1 MNAITPKIKK
11 DLESARHLARMG
23 VPIFLARRS
32 SNYPR
37 GGTDGR
43 GYILP
48 KRWQDTVADPAVLDD
63 FEPGMAVCA
72 VMGHTVDAVDKDPR
86 SGGDLAYELQPDI
99 YGASATPSGG
109 SHELVAPLNVR
120 SRDGILPGV
129 DVKAG
134 DNGDGHGFIFI
145 APTERLSHDGSQLVT
160 YRWTKRPDLGPLL
173 DKEILG
179 DEDTSGHA
187 LAQLINDART
197 ETGEAPYRGD
207 PFVELDAE
215 KQAMAEQAQ
224 RDRISHW
231 DELLSH
237 AATWH
242 EGRRD
247 PKGRGW
253 EALARDWAWTV
264 ASMAANPWMPLTDM
278 EAAELYHRVLPAEFA
293 SDRQCSGKWYP
304 GLISKA
310 ANKPAEQP
318 PWAEFD
324 VVSLESVREHKLPH
338 HFDDANLS
346 AWMMNIG
353 LDNRFCWAPGL
364 GWMEWTGRRWK
375 ESSNEAVI
383 EEVRQA
389 VIALNLRARE
399 AGMDAD
405 YMKATRS
412 LLGLNRINNMAKL
425 LRGIA
430 IKDAQDFDAHPD
442 LLNVGNGVVDLR
454 NGRLLKHDPKLMLTK
469 ISEAA
474 YVPDAEH
481 DDLEQIQRALE
492 PEVMDWMQV
501 RFGQAATGYPTSDDI
516 MPIGQGLGS
525 NGKSTLFSAVRV
537 AMGDHALTV
546 PDRLLQARPSDH
558 PTELM
563 MLKGARLALID
574 ETPEAAHLNVQRLK
588 AVIGTDTITARQIA
602 KDPVTW
608 EATHSMFLMSN
619 YEPMIREVDDGT
631 WRRLALVRFDK
642 QFPKNDQFRAR
653 VAAGSPEFR
662 SAMLAWIVRGAMRWY
677 ANDRAI
683 PEVPKKVR
691 EDTDKWR
698 YQSDAVSEFASERL
712 VFEPGSMVLSSELYQ
727 EMMNWLESKNRST
740 WSDHLFTS
748 RFTTSRI
755 MRDHGVERR
764 RVYRDSAKG
773 EFSTVFE
780 GAPVP
785 TRPTV
790 WLGLR
795 WQREEDEAQP
805 EEIRAGQEFAEE
817 DDFEDALI

>member
-1 MNAITPKIKK
+1 MNAIKKSIKK
-11 DLESARHLARMG
+11 DLDTARHLAENG

-32 SNYPR
+32 ENFPR

-63 FEPGMAVCA
+63 YQEGMAVCA
-72 VMGHTVDAVDKDPR
+72 VMGHAVDAIDKDPR
-86 SGGDLAYELQPDI
+86 SGGDLAYELQPEI

-145 APTERLSHDGSQLVT
+145 APTQRLSHDGSKLVRYT
-160 YRWTKRPDLGPLL
+160 WSQRPDLEALADMDLIGET
-173 DKEILG
+173 D
-179 DEDTSGHA
+179 DTGKP
-187 LAQLINDART
+187 LAQLIDDART

-207 PFVELDAE
+207 PYDVLDTE
-215 KQAMAEQAQ
+215 KQAMADQAQ
-224 RDRISHW
+224 RERIDHW
-231 DELLSH
+231 RELLNH
-237 AATWH
+237 AATWP

-253 EALARDWAWTV
+253 EALARDLAWSV
-264 ASMAANPWMPLTDM
+264 ASMAANPWMPLTD
-278 EAAELYHRVLPAEFA
+278 AQAESLYHELLPVEFA
-293 SDRQCSGKWYP
+293 ADKNCAGKWYP

-324 VVSLESVREHKLPH
+324 VVSLESVREHKLPDL
-338 HFDDANLS
+338 FDDANLS
-346 AWMMNIG
+346 AWMMDSG

-375 ESSNEAVI
+375 ESSNEAVK

-412 LLGLNRINNMAKL
+412 LLGLNRINAMSVL

-430 IKDAQDFDAHPD
+430 IRDDQDFDAHPD

-454 NGRLLKHDPKLMLTK
+454 DGRLYKHDPKYLLTK

-481 DDLEQIQRALE
+481 DDLDQIQKALE
-492 PEVMDWMQV
+492 PEVMEWMQV

-525 NGKSTLFSAVRV
+525 NGKSTLFSAVRA

-588 AVIGTDTITARQIA
+588 TVIGTDTITARKIS

-608 EATHSMFLMSN
+608 EATHSMFLMTN

-631 WRRLALVRFDK
+631 WRRLALVKFDK
-642 QFPKNDQFRAR
+642 KFPTNDQFRAR
-653 VAAGSPEFR
+653 VAEGSPEFR

-677 ANDRAI
+677 ANDKAI

-691 EDTDKWR
+691 EDTDQWR
-698 YQSDAVSEFASERL
+698 YKSDAVSEFASERL

-755 MRDHGVERR
+755 MRDHGVTRR
-764 RVYRDSAKG
+764 RVYRDTAKG
-773 EFSTVFE
+773 EFSTVFA
-780 GAPVP
+780 GAPIP

-790 WLGLR
+790 WEGLR
-795 WQREEDEAQP
+795 WQREDDEPQP
-805 EEIRAGQEFAEE
+805 EEIRAGQEFEE
-817 DDFEDALI
+817 ELI

>member
-1 MNAITPKIKK
+1 MNAIKSSTKK
-11 DLESARHLARMG
+11 DLETARHLAENG

-32 SNYPR
+32 ENFPR

-48 KRWQDTVADPAVLDD
+48 KRWQDSIADPAVLDD
-63 FEPGMAVCA
+63 YVDGMAVCA
-72 VMGHTVDAVDKDPR
+72 VMGHAVDAVDKDPR
-86 SGGDLAYELQPDI
+86 SGGDLAYELQPDV
-99 YGASATPSGG
+99 YGISATPSGG
-109 SHELVAPLNVR
+109 THELVAPLDVR

-134 DNGDGHGFIFI
+134 AEGEGHGFIFI
-145 APTERLSHDGSQLVT
+145 APTQRMSHDGSRLVT
-160 YRWTKRPDLGPLL
+160 YKWTQRPDLDELT
-173 DKEILG
+173 DNEILG
-179 DEDTSGHA
+179 DLDESGRP

-197 ETGEAPYRGD
+197 ETGESPYRGD
-207 PFVELDAE
+207 PFDQLDSD

-224 RDRISHW
+224 RDRIMYW
-231 DELLSH
+231 DELLHH
-237 AATWH
+237 ATTWH

-253 EALARDWAWTV
+253 EALTRDWAWSV
-264 ASMAANPWMPLTDM
+264 ASMAANPWMPLTDA
-278 EAAELYHRVLPAEFA
+278 EAEELYHRMLPEEFA
-293 SDRQCSGKWYP
+293 ADRQCSGKWYP

-324 VVSLESVREHKLPH
+324 VVSLESVRDHKLPH
-338 HFDDANLS
+338 LFDDANLS
-346 AWMMNIG
+346 AWMMDIG

-375 ESSNEAVI
+375 ESSNEGVI

-412 LLGLNRINNMAKL
+412 MLGLNRINNMAKL

-430 IKDAQDFDAHPD
+430 IRDDQDFDAHHD

-454 NGRLLKHDPKLMLTK
+454 NGRMYKHDPKYYMTK

-481 DDLEQIQRALE
+481 DDLEQIEQALE
-492 PEVMDWMQV
+492 PDVMDWLQI

-588 AVIGTDTITARQIA
+588 TVIGTDTITARKIS

-608 EATHSMFLMSN
+608 EATHSMFLMTN

-631 WRRLALVRFDK
+631 WRRLALVKFDK

-653 VAAGSPEFR
+653 VAAGSPEFS

-683 PEVPKKVR
+683 PETPRKVR
-691 EDTDKWR
+691 EDTDLWR
-698 YQSDAVSEFASERL
+698 YKSDAVSEFASERL
-712 VFEPGSMVLSSELYQ
+712 VFDPGFQVLSSELYQ
-727 EMMNWLESKNRST
+727 EMMNWLESKNRAT

-755 MRDHGVERR
+755 MRDNGVERR
-764 RVYRDSAKG
+764 RVYSSRAPG
-773 EFSTVFE
+773 EFSTVYP
-780 GAPVP
+780 GAPIP

-790 WLGLR
+790 WLGMR
-795 WQREEDEAQP
+795 WRHDEDDAAGP
-805 EEIRAGQEFAEE
+805 EEFDEFLDE
-817 DDFEDALI
+817 LI